1 MNIKSHAKRALAPLF
16 FALFSSTAMA
26 GYPVN
31 INSADAIELADAL
44 DGIGQSKAEAIVA
57 YRDANGPFNSVESLT
72 AVRGIG
78 VATVEKNMGNILLE
92 PAKPMNK

>member
-1 MNIKSHAKRALAPLF
+1 MNIKTHTARVLAPLLFTF
-16 FALFSSTAMA
+16 FSASAIA

-57 YRDANGPFNSVESLT
+57 YRDENGPFNSVESLT
-72 AVRGIG
+72 SVRGIG
-78 VATVEKNMGNILLE
+78 VATVEKNMENILLK
-92 PAKPMNK
+92 PAKPMGE

>member
-1 MNIKSHAKRALAPLF
+1 MNIKSLASRVFAPLLLT
-16 FALFSSTAMA
+16 LFSSTAIA

-44 DGIGQSKAEAIVA
+44 EGIGQSKAEAIVA
-57 YRDANGPFNSVESLT
+57 YRDQNGPFNSVESLT

-78 VATVEKNMGNILLE
+78 VATVEKNVEYILLE
-92 PAKPMNK
+92 PAKPMNE

>member
-1 MNIKSHAKRALAPLF
+1 MNIKSQTKRVLAPLF
-16 FALFSSTAMA
+16 LTLFSSAAMA
-26 GYPVN
+26 GFPVN

-57 YRDANGPFNSVESLT
+57 YRVANGPFDSVESLT

-78 VATVEKNMGNILLE
+78 VATVEKNVEKILLE
-92 PAKPMNK
+92 PAKPKSE

>member
-1 MNIKSHAKRALAPLF
+1 MNIKSLYTRALAPLF
-16 FALFSSTAMA
+16 FTLFSSTAMA

-57 YRDANGPFNSVESLT
+57 YRDANGPFNSVEALT

-78 VATVEKNMGNILLE
+78 VATVEKNEEYILLE
-92 PAKPMNK
+92 PAKPMSE

>member
-1 MNIKSHAKRALAPLF
+1 MNIKSQTKRVLAPLF
-16 FALFSSTAMA
+16 LALFSSAAMA
-26 GYPVN
+26 GFPVN

-57 YRDANGPFNSVESLT
+57 YRVANGPFDSVESLT

-78 VATVEKNMGNILLE
+78 VATVEKNVENILLE
-92 PAKPMNK
+92 PAKPMSE